1 MAIDKGTLEAIEK
14 AVRLESGTLQAAID
28 NTDDEA
34 VTIEL
39 QELVIKT
46 SAEAEEFEN
55 NNRSNFHLAGA
66 EILVKNAKKEWG
78 VESEGKGM
86 KNFLTSFKKNILD
99 EANIAPTQKIDDLQK
114 DNDLLRTQS
123 AGFQT
128 DLVNLQKEGKQK
140 DEQRGID
147 NKILT
152 AITGDTI
159 ISKEQI
165 ATLFKSEHQ
174 IGFSED
180 GNLEISKGGE
190 VLKNDQR
197 SPLGIADVMTGFL
210 PTYQKKVQGGNG
222 GGNDP
227 GNGNN
232 LTGMDAFNAEMEK
245 KSITLGS
252 EAYNVE
258 MGKRIMSKTL
268 IP

>member
-28 NTDDEA
+28 STDEEA
-34 VTIEL
+34 VTVEIP
-39 QELVIKT
+39 ELVIRT
-46 SAEAEEFEN
+46 TAEAEEFEN

-99 EANIAPTQKIDDLQK
+99 EANIEPTQKISDLQK

-123 AGFQT
+123 EGFQT
-128 DLVNLQKEGKQK
+128 DLVNLQKEGKRK

-147 NKILT
+147 DKILT

-159 ISKEQI
+159 ISKQQI

-174 IGFSED
+174 IGFSDD

-210 PTYQKKVQGGNG
+210 PMYQKKVQGGNG

-227 GNGNN
+227 GNGNT

-245 KSITLGS
+245 KGIPSGS
-252 EAYNVE
+252 EAFQIE
-258 MGKRIMSKTL
+258 MSKRISNGSLTL
-268 IP
+268 